1 MAGREKILIGTA
13 GWSYPDWAGIV
24 YPKGLAK
31 GPAQLRYLADFVD
44 CVEIN
49 NTFYRPPAAKTVRR
63 WVDAVSGVED
73 FIFNVKLWRGFTHE
87 SGWTD
92 EDVKTFREG
101 IEPMRE
107 AGRLG
112 AILVQYPWSFQN
124 NQANREALHR
134 LKEAFPGEKL
144 VLEIRHVSWNTKSA
158 LDFIT
163 ENKYSFANIDQP
175 ESKTG
180 VTGTDII
187 TGPVGYVRMH
197 GRNRTAWFDADS
209 GRDEK
214 YNYLYSSKEL
224 NWWVERV
231 KKISS
236 KVGTTFII
244 LNNHFQGKSLAN
256 SIQIAALLGKKVR
269 IPDSLIYQ
277 YPELEKIDRVDSG
290 QRGLF
295 G

>member
-1 MAGREKILIGTA
+1 MAEKKKILIGTA
-13 GWSYPDWAGIV
+13 GWSYPDWKGIV
-24 YPKGLAK
+24 YPKGASK
-31 GPAQLRYLADFVD
+31 GPSQLKYLACFVD

-49 NTFYRPPAAKTVRR
+49 NTFYRPPAAKTVKS
-63 WVDAVSGVED
+63 WVDAVGDVGD
-73 FIFNVKLWRGFTHE
+73 FVFTVKLWRGFTHE
-87 SGWTD
+87 VGWTAG
-92 EDVKTFREG
+92 DVKTFREG

-107 AGRLG
+107 AARLG

-124 NQANREALHR
+124 NQENRAALRR
-134 LKEAFPGEKL
+134 LAEAFRGEKL
-144 VLEIRHVSWNTKSA
+144 ALEIRHVSWNTESA
-158 LDFIT
+158 LHFIS
-163 ENKYSFANIDQP
+163 ENNLSFANIDQP

-180 VTGTDII
+180 ITGTDIR

-197 GRNRTAWFDADS
+197 GRNRAAWFDRDS

-214 YNYLYSSKEL
+214 YNYLYSAKEL
-224 NWWVERV
+224 EWWVERV

-244 LNNHFQGKSLAN
+244 MNNHFQGKALAN

-269 IPDSLIYQ
+269 IPDPLIYQ

-290 QRGLF
+290 QQSLF